1 VAEEGGA
8 RELALEVRVPIWG
21 IGGGGAHHDG
31 LTVVEQ
37 VGGEEPVTASRRR
50 GGERRH
56 RVRGVAVS
64 SGGGRC
70 VNRGARL
77 WPEMALDEEVASTT
91 EVGSRLGASMVTYC
105 RRWLSGQLGV
115 VQRRTRE
122 VRGGR
127 CFGAWSS
134 GSRR

>member
-1 VAEEGGA
+1 VAGEGGV
-8 RELALEVRVPIWG
+8 RELTPEVRVPIWG
-21 IGGGGAHHDG
+21 IGSGGAHRGG
-31 LTVVEQ
+31 LTVVKQ
-37 VGGEEPVTASRRR
+37 VGGGEPVTTGRRR

-77 WPEMALDEEVASTT
+77 WLEVALDGEAASTT
-91 EVGSRLGASMVTYC
+91 EVGGRLGASTVTCC
-105 RRWLSGQLGV
+105 RRWLSGRLGV

-134 GSRR
+134 GARR